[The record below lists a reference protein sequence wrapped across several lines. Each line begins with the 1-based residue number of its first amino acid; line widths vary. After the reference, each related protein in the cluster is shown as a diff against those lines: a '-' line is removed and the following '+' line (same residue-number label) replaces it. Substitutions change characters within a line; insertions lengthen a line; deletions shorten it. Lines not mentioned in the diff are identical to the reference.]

1 MSIRGRRLLKG
12 GVYFDLNVNGVT
24 YTRRWRLFGAR
35 YLLEEI
41 RCVRS
46 NNCINNYDVLWK

>member
-41 RCVRS
+41 RYVRF
-46 NNCINNYDVLWK
+46 K